1 MFLNDIHYKHNTQT
15 SCNIYVFLPSQPA
28 KPEDLCMVCYT
39 SGTTGEQHVWIATRL
54 LHTRLLLKL
63 LDYCTCLYFCFKLLF
78 SLLIYFTVV
87 KTDQFLKY
95 FLISYAAQILN
106 IHPVYM
112 TMPCVAIICYNI
124 FNTSFVVWKIWDSLA
139 LYVAGSQL
147 VFVFKLHRSRL

>member
-1 MFLNDIHYKHNTQT
+1 MRREAIIVHTTLETFAHDDTDVIWSYFLRFHLWMFMYLHWCRTMFLNEIHYNHNTQT

-63 LDYCTCLYFCFKLLF
+63 LDYYTCLYFCFKLLF

-106 IHPVYM
+106 IHPV
-112 TMPCVAIICYNI
+112 
-124 FNTSFVVWKIWDSLA
+124 
-139 LYVAGSQL
+139 
-147 VFVFKLHRSRL
+147 